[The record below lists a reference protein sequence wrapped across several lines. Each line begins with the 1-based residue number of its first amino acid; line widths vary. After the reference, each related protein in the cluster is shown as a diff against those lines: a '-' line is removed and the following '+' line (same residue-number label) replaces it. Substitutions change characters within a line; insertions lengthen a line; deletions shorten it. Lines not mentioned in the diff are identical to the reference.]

1 MPSAKQMEKLAREA
15 ARRRDIERPDPAAN
29 RMVPGE
35 SGLADQIV
43 ITEKTSQAKDV
54 RVAIGSRYGDV
65 LPAEGHLFDLLE
77 PEDVVPA
84 WKRWSPILLRPEGL
98 YGTRPA
104 EGGNK
109 AAKLKAIREALRTAK
124 RVWLATDCDR
134 EGQLIGQEIL
144 EHYEYRGQVMRV
156 LFTAQDSQTIRDA
169 FGRAKPNTEYSRL
182 YAAAVARR
190 QADQIYNLSLTRT
203 ATVILGQGA
212 RRVIGVGRVK
222 TPTLA
227 IVCKRELEI
236 RNFVPIAY
244 FEVVA
249 TAEVAGGQF
258 QMRHAPQDR
267 IVKREIAQDVV
278 KAAEGFEGALAVRV
292 EDKRQGPPKLHDLP
306 SLQKLCGSRFG
317 WSASKTLEV
326 AQELY
331 DGQGKKIVTYP
342 RAEVRYLPQSLI
354 SDVPRIIAGLRVGQ
368 SFSAIPLPEPP
379 VIRRGASGTF
389 YDKGLEGASHHAV
402 IPNVNTIDKL
412 PEVWPRLSSDERKLF
427 DVIARAYLA
436 ALMPDFRYRQTTAT
450 LDVRGFEFRAA
461 GRQPI
466 DLGWRAAFPEWQPAD
481 EKGDEAQLLPPLRN
495 GETAQLQDPKIENK
509 ETRPPPRYNEG
520 TLIEAMQNAWRFV
533 DDEVLRDRLKE
544 AKGIGTPATRAE
556 IIGGLK
562 KQGFLIAQGKNI
574 VPTETGLSLFGVLKQ
589 ADPALVDPGVT
600 AQLECLLD
608 DVVVGKQEMVGAIDA
623 VCDVAERI
631 ISKLKE
637 GATAGVPSLL
647 GSAGGNGTGTY
658 PPTPAMKRFA
668 DSLIRQKGT
677 KPPPGYKTSIS
688 ICRKF
693 LSEHAPK
700 KFDGEKLVPKPVSP
714 AQLLYAKKLAQRKGL
729 VIPEDSTTNSVAM
742 SAWIDK
748 NRDNKRRMGSR
759 KTSNRPVGSAAP
771 QAAPPK
777 MSRKR
782 NVNADA
788 ASTVP
793 VSANSS
799 RTPLRIPYGN
809 KEVALKLGA
818 RYGSGG
824 WYAPSGVDLSAF
836 GERGWL
842 L

>member
-1 MPSAKQMEKLAREA
+1 M
-15 ARRRDIERPDPAAN
+15 
-29 RMVPGE
+29 
-35 SGLADQIV
+35 ADQIV

-54 RVAIGSRYGDV
+54 RAAVGSRYGDI
-65 LPAEGHLFDLLE
+65 LPAEGHLFDLVE

-109 AAKLKAIREALRTAK
+109 AAKLRAIREALRTAK

-144 EHYEYRGQVMRV
+144 EHYNYRGQVMRV

-169 FGRAKPNTEYSRL
+169 FGRAKPNAEYSRL

-227 IVCKRELEI
+227 IVCRRELEI
-236 RNFVPIAY
+236 RNFVPLAY

-249 TAEVAGGQF
+249 TAKVAGGQF

-278 KAAEGFEGALAVRV
+278 KVADGFEGALTVRV

-306 SLQKLCGSRFG
+306 SLQKLCSSRFG
-317 WSASKTLEV
+317 WPAGKTLEV

-331 DGQGKKIVTYP
+331 DGQGKKVITYP

-354 SDVPRIIAGLRVGQ
+354 SDVPRIVAGLRVGQ
-368 SFSAIPLPEPP
+368 AFSAIPVPDPP
-379 VIRRGASGTF
+379 VIRRGASGAF

-402 IPNVNTIDKL
+402 IPNINTIDKL
-412 PEVWPRLSSDERKLF
+412 REIWPRLSSDEKKLF
-427 DVIARAYLA
+427 DVIARAYLS
-436 ALMPDFRYRQTTAT
+436 ALMPDFRYRQTSAT
-450 LDVRGFEFRAA
+450 IDVRGFEFRAV

-466 DLGWRAAFPEWQPAD
+466 DLGWRAAFPDWQPAD
-481 EKGDEAQLLPPLRN
+481 KKGDEAQLLPPLRN
-495 GETAQLQDPKIENK
+495 GETAKLQDPKIEDK

-533 DDEVLRDRLKE
+533 DDDILRERLKE

-562 KQGFLIAQGKNI
+562 KQDFLIAQGKN
-574 VPTETGLSLFGVLKQ
+574 VLPTETGLSLFGVLKQ

-600 AQLECLLD
+600 AELECLLD

-623 VCDVAERI
+623 VCDVAQRI
-631 ISKLKE
+631 ISKLTE
-637 GATAGVPSLL
+637 GATAGGPVLL
-647 GSAGGNGTGTY
+647 GVSVGNSASEY

-668 DSLIRQKGT
+668 DGLSRQKGI

-700 KFDGEKLVPKPVSP
+700 KANGETAGKLDPKPVSP
-714 AQLLYAKKLAQRKGL
+714 AQLLYAKKIAQGKGL
-729 VIPEDSTTNSVAM
+729 IIPDEAKTSSATM
-742 SAWIDK
+742 SAWIK
-748 NRDNKRRMGSR
+748 
-759 KTSNRPVGSAAP
+759 SNRG
-771 QAAPPK
+771 K
-777 MSRKR
+777 TRRKR
-782 NVNADA
+782 VAKTTYQPKRSA
-788 ASTVP
+788 EPQSTVP
-793 VSANSS
+793 AK
-799 RTPLRIPYGN
+799 RT
-809 KEVALKLGA
+809 
-818 RYGSGG
+818 
-824 WYAPSGVDLSAF
+824 
-836 GERGWL
+836 
-842 L
+842 